1 MNRKC
6 FTSYRITILLFLIT
20 AHLRPVFSQSWDEI
34 QKNSTIF
41 LSGDGWGT
49 SVEEADQQA
58 LAALISQISVAVSS
72 NVTITDEEKNLN
84 GKIDGVTYYRSKLQ
98 TYTNATLTNTERIVI
113 SSDEDNFHIGRF
125 IRRAEINRIFEAR
138 ERTAKEHIRLGLMA
152 ENANKIDD
160 ALRNYYWAFNLL
172 KTLQRPAEIT
182 YTDKESNKEIHPLTW
197 LPEEM
202 NSILGSLDVKV
213 VSKDS
218 SNVDLMFTYKGDPVG
233 SLDYTYFDGRN
244 WSNISSVKNGR
255 GTMEFSKGMIPQNI
269 QIKYEYAYKG
279 QAHINQEI
287 KSVLDVVKNQ
297 PLRKAR
303 VTLNVS
309 GQQDRTALQKSKK
322 SSESIS
328 PVSNEK
334 GYRTTLERVV
344 NAIKNRSYKN
354 ISDCFSE
361 EGMEMFQSLIMY
373 GNARVI
379 NTNDCLFYQF
389 GEDVIAR
396 SVQMSFS
403 FKNGIRRN
411 FVEDVVFTFNKD
423 GKIDCIAFG
432 LDEKAKNDILSKGK
446 WTPEARQTLI
456 GFLETYKTAYAL
468 KRIDYL
474 RTIFDDD
481 AVIIVGHVANKMVS
495 VSGDNGKTM
504 RNQKYITTN
513 RYTKDQYLRNLERC
527 FRSNEFINIRFAN
540 NDVRKAKGEEE
551 YGIQIK
557 QDYYSATYGDEGY
570 LYIQVDLEDRKQPII
585 KVRTWQPEPDPEF
598 GLFDMG
604 FW

>member
-1 MNRKC
+1 MTR
-6 FTSYRITILLFLIT
+6 TIVVLYILIRFLI
-20 AHLRPVFSQSWDEI
+20 PVYSQSWDEV
-34 QKNSTIF
+34 QKNSKVY

-49 SVEEADQQA
+49 TVEEADQQA

-84 GKIDGVTYYRSKLQ
+84 GKIDGVTYYKSKLQ

-113 SSDEDNFHIGRF
+113 SSDEENFHIGRF

-138 ERTAKEHIRLGLMA
+138 ERTVKEHIRLGLMA
-152 ENANKIDD
+152 EKANKIDD

-182 YTDKESNKEIHPLTW
+182 YTDKESDKEIHPLTW

-202 NSILGSLDVKV
+202 NSILGNLDVKV

-303 VTLNVS
+303 VTLSVS
-309 GQQDRTALQKSKK
+309 GQQDRTALHKTKK
-322 SSESIS
+322 TSESIS

-334 GYRTTLERVV
+334 DYRATLERVV

-354 ISDCFSE
+354 VSDCFSE

-396 SVQMSFS
+396 SIQMSFS

-423 GKIDCIAFG
+423 RKIDCIAFG

-495 VSGDNGKTM
+495 VSSDNGKTM

-585 KVRTWQPEPDPEF
+585 KVRTWQPEPDPKF

>member
-1 MNRKC
+1 MTR
-6 FTSYRITILLFLIT
+6 TIVVLYILIRFLI
-20 AHLRPVFSQSWDEI
+20 PVYSQSWDEV
-34 QKNSTIF
+34 QKNSKVY

-49 SVEEADQQA
+49 TVEEADQQA

-84 GKIDGVTYYRSKLQ
+84 GKIDGVTYYKSKLQ

-113 SSDEDNFHIGRF
+113 SSDEENFHIGRF

-138 ERTAKEHIRLGLMA
+138 ERTVKEHIRLGLMA

-172 KTLQRPAEIT
+172 KTLQRPAEIM
-182 YTDKESNKEIHPLTW
+182 YTDKDSNKEIHPLTW

-202 NSILGSLDVKV
+202 NSILGNLDVKV

-334 GYRTTLERVV
+334 DYRATLERVV

-354 ISDCFSE
+354 VSDCFSE

-396 SVQMSFS
+396 SIQMSFS

-432 LDEKAKNDILSKGK
+432 LDEKAKNDILNKGK

-495 VSGDNGKTM
+495 VSNDNGKTM

-585 KVRTWQPEPDPEF
+585 KVRTWQPEPDPKF

>member
-1 MNRKC
+1 MTR
-6 FTSYRITILLFLIT
+6 TIVVLYILIRFLI
-20 AHLRPVFSQSWDEI
+20 PVYSQSWDEV
-34 QKNSTIF
+34 QKNSKVY

-49 SVEEADQQA
+49 TVEEADQQA

-84 GKIDGVTYYRSKLQ
+84 GKIDGVTYYKSKLQ

-113 SSDEDNFHIGRF
+113 SSDEENFHIGRF

-172 KTLQRPAEIT
+172 KTLQRPAEII
-182 YTDKESNKEIHPLTW
+182 YTDKDSNKEIHPLTW

-202 NSILGSLDVKV
+202 NSILGNLDVKV

-303 VTLNVS
+303 VTLNVP

-354 ISDCFSE
+354 VSDCFSE

-495 VSGDNGKTM
+495 VSNDNGKTM

-585 KVRTWQPEPDPEF
+585 KVRTWQPEPDPKF

>member
-1 MNRKC
+1 MTR
-6 FTSYRITILLFLIT
+6 TIVVLYILIRFLI
-20 AHLRPVFSQSWDEI
+20 PVYSQSWDEV
-34 QKNSTIF
+34 QKNSKVY

-49 SVEEADQQA
+49 TVEEADQQA

-84 GKIDGVTYYRSKLQ
+84 GKIDGVTYYKSKLQ

-113 SSDEDNFHIGRF
+113 SSDEENFHIGRF

-138 ERTAKEHIRLGLMA
+138 ERTVKEHIRLGLMA

-172 KTLQRPAEIT
+172 KTLQRPAEIM
-182 YTDKESNKEIHPLTW
+182 YTDKDYNKEIHPLTW

-202 NSILGSLDVKV
+202 NSILGNLDVKV

-334 GYRTTLERVV
+334 DYRATLERVV

-354 ISDCFSE
+354 VSDCFSE

-396 SVQMSFS
+396 SIQMSFS

-432 LDEKAKNDILSKGK
+432 LDEKAKNDILNKGK

-495 VSGDNGKTM
+495 VSNDNGKTM

-585 KVRTWQPEPDPEF
+585 KVRTWQPEPDPKF

>member
-1 MNRKC
+1 
-6 FTSYRITILLFLIT
+6 
-20 AHLRPVFSQSWDEI
+20 
-34 QKNSTIF
+34 
-41 LSGDGWGT
+41 
-49 SVEEADQQA
+49 
-58 LAALISQISVAVSS
+58 
-72 NVTITDEEKNLN
+72 
-84 GKIDGVTYYRSKLQ
+84 
-98 TYTNATLTNTERIVI
+98 
-113 SSDEDNFHIGRF
+113 
-125 IRRAEINRIFEAR
+125 
-138 ERTAKEHIRLGLMA
+138 
-152 ENANKIDD
+152 
-160 ALRNYYWAFNLL
+160 
-172 KTLQRPAEIT
+172 
-182 YTDKESNKEIHPLTW
+182 
-197 LPEEM
+197 
-202 NSILGSLDVKV
+202 
-213 VSKDS
+213 
-218 SNVDLMFTYKGDPVG
+218 
-233 SLDYTYFDGRN
+233 
-244 WSNISSVKNGR
+244 
-255 GTMEFSKGMIPQNI
+255 
-269 QIKYEYAYKG
+269 
-279 QAHINQEI
+279 
-287 KSVLDVVKNQ
+287 
-297 PLRKAR
+297 
-303 VTLNVS
+303 
-309 GQQDRTALQKSKK
+309 
-322 SSESIS
+322 
-328 PVSNEK
+328 
-334 GYRTTLERVV
+334 
-344 NAIKNRSYKN
+344 
-354 ISDCFSE
+354 
-361 EGMEMFQSLIMY
+361 MY

-379 NTNDCLFYQF
+379 NTNDCIFYQF

-396 SVQMSFS
+396 SIQMSFS

-432 LDEKAKNDILSKGK
+432 LDEKAKNDILNKGK

-585 KVRTWQPEPDPEF
+585 KVRTWQPEPDPKF

>member
-1 MNRKC
+1 MTR
-6 FTSYRITILLFLIT
+6 TIVVLYILIRFLI
-20 AHLRPVFSQSWDEI
+20 PVYSQSWDEV
-34 QKNSTIF
+34 QKNSKVY

-49 SVEEADQQA
+49 TVEEADQQA

-84 GKIDGVTYYRSKLQ
+84 GKIDGVTYYKSKLQ

-113 SSDEDNFHIGRF
+113 SSDEENFHIGRF

-138 ERTAKEHIRLGLMA
+138 ERTVKEHIRLGLMA
-152 ENANKIDD
+152 EKANKIDD

-172 KTLQRPAEIT
+172 KTLQRPAEIM
-182 YTDKESNKEIHPLTW
+182 YTDKDSNKEIHPLTW

-303 VTLNVS
+303 VTLNVF

-354 ISDCFSE
+354 VSDCFSE

-432 LDEKAKNDILSKGK
+432 LDEKAKNDILNKGK

-513 RYTKDQYLRNLERC
+513 RYTKDQYLKNLERC

>member
-1 MNRKC
+1 MTR
-6 FTSYRITILLFLIT
+6 TIVVLYILHWFL
-20 AHLRPVFSQSWDEI
+20 APVYSQSWDEV
-34 QKNSTIF
+34 QNQAALY
-41 LSGDGWGT
+41 LSGDGWGNT
-49 SVEEADQQA
+49 VEEADQQA

-84 GKIDGVTYYRSKLQ
+84 GKIDGVTYYKSKLQ

-113 SSDEDNFHIGRF
+113 SSNEDNFHIGRF
-125 IRRAEINRIFEAR
+125 VRRTEINRIFEAR
-138 ERTAKEHIRLGLMA
+138 ERTVKEHIRLGLMA

-182 YTDKESNKEIHPLTW
+182 YTDKEEGKEIHPLTW

-202 NSILGSLDVKV
+202 NSILGDLDVKV
-213 VSKDS
+213 VSEDS
-218 SNVDLMFTYKGDPVG
+218 TNVDLLFTYKGEPVG
-233 SLDYTYFDGRN
+233 SLDFTYFDGRN

-255 GTMEFSKGMIPQNI
+255 GSMEFSKGMIPQNI

-303 VTLNVS
+303 VSIAVS
-309 GQQDRTALQKSKK
+309 GHQDKRAFHNTRKL
-322 SSESIS
+322 SESIS
-328 PVSNEK
+328 PVSNDNN
-334 GYRTTLERVV
+334 YRATLERVV
-344 NAIKNRSYKN
+344 DAIKNHSFKS
-354 ISDCFSE
+354 ISGCFTA

-379 NTNDCLFYQF
+379 NTNDCIFYQF

-396 SVQMSFS
+396 SIQMSFS

-432 LDEKAKNDILSKGK
+432 LDEKAKNDILNKGK

-456 GFLETYKTAYAL
+456 VFLETYKTAYAL

-495 VSGDNGKTM
+495 NPGDNGKTM

-585 KVRTWQPEPDPEF
+585 KVRTWQPEPDPNF

>member
-1 MNRKC
+1 MTR
-6 FTSYRITILLFLIT
+6 TIVVLYILIRFLI
-20 AHLRPVFSQSWDEI
+20 PVYSQSWDEV
-34 QKNSTIF
+34 QKNSKVY

-49 SVEEADQQA
+49 TVEEADQQA

-84 GKIDGVTYYRSKLQ
+84 GKIDGVTYYKSKLQ

-113 SSDEDNFHIGRF
+113 SSDEENFHIGRF

-138 ERTAKEHIRLGLMA
+138 ERTVKEHIRLGLMA

-172 KTLQRPAEIT
+172 KTLQRPAEIM
-182 YTDKESNKEIHPLTW
+182 YTDKDSNKEIHPLTW

-218 SNVDLMFTYKGDPVG
+218 TNVDLMFTYKGDPVG

-334 GYRTTLERVV
+334 DYRATLERVV

-354 ISDCFSE
+354 VSDCFSE

-396 SVQMSFS
+396 SIQMSFS

-432 LDEKAKNDILSKGK
+432 LDEKAKNDILNKGK

-495 VSGDNGKTM
+495 VSNDNGKTM

-585 KVRTWQPEPDPEF
+585 KVRTWQPEPDPKF

>member
-1 MNRKC
+1 MFR
-6 FTSYRITILLFLIT
+6 TTGILLFIIYLLPIY
-20 AHLRPVFSQSWDEI
+20 SQSWDEV
-34 QKNSTIF
+34 QKNSKVY

-49 SVEEADQQA
+49 TVEEADQQA

-84 GKIDGVTYYRSKLQ
+84 GKIDGVTYYKSKLQ

-113 SSDEDNFHIGRF
+113 SSDEENFHIGRF

-172 KTLQRPAEIT
+172 KTLQRPAEIM
-182 YTDKESNKEIHPLTW
+182 YTDKDSNKEIHPLTW

-202 NSILGSLDVKV
+202 NSILGNLDVKV

-354 ISDCFSE
+354 VSDCFSE

-513 RYTKDQYLRNLERC
+513 RYTKDQYLKNLERC